1 MVPISK
7 GPKPGKSIIEEALSI
22 HGSLK
27 KMLRDNSLDENLTK
41 LVRSEKKSLESDF
54 FDFRNCP
61 FPLISEKL
69 AAIETRIQRWKEF
82 NFVYLDPNLA
92 KEVRA
97 SPAETGTDEII
108 EQISSSCPLICGAS
122 NVTGSTE
129 FVSAMENE
137 EGTTKKEN
145 ALDENIAIYE
155 EEEEEAGETD
165 SNGEGDSA
173 EDEGDVLSNALQVFD
188 ESPQLFFVV
197 DTVIARSVFQWRG
210 MWRKIGD

>member
-1 MVPISK
+1 MVLISK

-41 LVRSEKKSLESDF
+41 LVQSEKKSLESDF
-54 FDFRNCP
+54 FDFSNCP

-108 EQISSSCPLICGAS
+108 EQISSSCLLICGAS
-122 NVTGSTE
+122 NDTGSTE
-129 FVSAMENE
+129 FVSAMETE

-145 ALDENIAIYE
+145 ALDENIAIS
-155 EEEEEAGETD
+155 EEEEEAGEID

-173 EDEGDVLSNALQVFD
+173 EDEGED
-188 ESPQLFFVV
+188 EGPLEESELDTSTEDHRKNLFSPLEN
-197 DTVIARSVFQWRG
+197 
-210 MWRKIGD
+210 